1 MSGLD
6 AAAAATATATA
17 TPTSTE
23 QPVVASPHPRPYP
36 AAPPADWDPVVFD
49 AAATAPTQEN
59 PHPERRP
66 RLVWT
71 NGRARSL
78 PDPQTWAGTVARACV
93 EALRGTRPVAQL
105 HRWLDPE
112 VFTALSHRAG
122 LATRVRNRPA
132 PGRAVQVRRVR
143 PCRIAPGVWEAAV
156 VLVDGRR
163 VRAAAVRIEEHRG
176 HWRTTAVQIA

>member
-1 MSGLD
+1 MSVLTTD
-6 AAAAATATATA
+6 PMAPATPLRTRQPAPSALHPPPITAPAAWDPVAFSAAATA
-17 TPTSTE
+17 SEE
-23 QPVVASPHPRPYP
+23 QPRTSP
-36 AAPPADWDPVVFD
+36 
-49 AAATAPTQEN
+49 
-59 PHPERRP
+59 RP
-66 RLVWT
+66 RLVWS

-93 EALRGTRPVAQL
+93 ETLRGTRPVTQL

-112 VFTALSHRAG
+112 VFTALSHRAS
-122 LATRVRNRPA
+122 LAARVRTRP
-132 PGRAVQVRRVR
+132 PRGGAVRVRRVR

-156 VLVDGRR
+156 VLVEGRR

>member
-1 MSGLD
+1 MSVLT
-6 AAAAATATATA
+6 AAAAASATA
-17 TPTSTE
+17 PTSAE
-23 QPVVASPHPRPYP
+23 QPAVAPPHPRPYP
-36 AAPPADWDPVVFD
+36 ATPPADWDPVVFT
-49 AAATAPTQEN
+49 AAATTPTQEK
-59 PHPERRP
+59 PDPERRP
-66 RLVWT
+66 RLVWS

-122 LATRVRNRPA
+122 LAARVRNRPA
-132 PGRAVQVRRVR
+132 PGRAVRVRRVR